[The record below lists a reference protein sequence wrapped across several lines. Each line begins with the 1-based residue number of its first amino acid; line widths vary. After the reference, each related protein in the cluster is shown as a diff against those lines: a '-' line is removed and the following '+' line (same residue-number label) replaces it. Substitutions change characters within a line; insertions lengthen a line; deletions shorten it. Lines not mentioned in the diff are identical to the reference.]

1 MRVIRCLSPKTR
13 FAEHTRF
20 EYGQF
25 TLMYGTVNRG
35 ANITITLEG
44 DEKVGGA
51 VLRIVADGY

>member
-1 MRVIRCLSPKTR
+1 
-13 FAEHTRF
+13 
-20 EYGQF
+20 
-25 TLMYGTVNRG
+25 MYGTVNRG